1 MSLTVYYKYCHCPD
15 HSKVQISSI
24 LSTKE
29 KTFKLQYN
37 NVQMQ
42 SGEADCGLFAIT
54 FATALSNG
62 LHPGAYIFDQSMM
75 RSHLLHCFENGKID
89 NFSVRRKRRVN
100 NKIKR
105 VEEFNVYCTCR
116 RPITP
121 GSEFIQCGVCRE
133 WFHSNTCVQVE
144 KVFKNTKMKWLCS
157 FCKS

>member
-1 MSLTVYYKYCHCPD
+1 
-15 HSKVQISSI
+15 
-24 LSTKE
+24 
-29 KTFKLQYN
+29 
-37 NVQMQ
+37 MQ

-54 FATALSNG
+54 FATALSNV

-75 RSHLLHCFENGKID
+75 RSHLLNCFENGKID
-89 NFSVRRKRRVN
+89 NFPVRIKRRVN

-121 GSEFIQCGVCRE
+121 GDRSLF
-133 WFHSNTCVQVE
+133 NVE
-144 KVFKNTKMKWLCS
+144 CAENGSTATLVYRWKKYLKNTKMKWLCS